1 MHPSSLEAIQRILGR
16 RISSVLI
23 ATRYNRDCTGR
34 EFFTRL
40 YLGFEDGHLYE
51 FWIHATDELHGAKGL
66 DRETGLDRVQI
77 ETSDPGSSLRA
88 FFLDPEEQTQ
98 ADQLIASAAFY
109 GLLQETPVRPEA
121 LHRLAEAY
129 RKHGVDPRPLYQ
141 WALDRL
147 RPDQRRGAPG
157 LEDLP

>member
-1 MHPSSLEAIQRILGR
+1 MHPSSLEALQRILGR

-77 ETSDPGSSLRA
+77 ETSWSLDISSLFINER
-88 FFLDPEEQTQ
+88 LH
-98 ADQLIASAAFY
+98 
-109 GLLQETPVRPEA
+109 LQ
-121 LHRLAEAY
+121 
-129 RKHGVDPRPLYQ
+129 GVH
-141 WALDRL
+141 
-147 RPDQRRGAPG
+147 
-157 LEDLP
+157 